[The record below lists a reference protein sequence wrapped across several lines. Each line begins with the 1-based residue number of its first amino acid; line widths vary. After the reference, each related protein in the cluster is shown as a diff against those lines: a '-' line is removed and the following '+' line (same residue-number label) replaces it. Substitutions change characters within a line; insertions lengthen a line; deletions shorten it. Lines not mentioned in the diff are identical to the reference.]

1 MGLNL
6 KPPKEH
12 KYFVFSK
19 FADRKITEPMILES
33 KMNFSQKEF
42 VADVKE
48 QMADLEIT
56 KEDLSKLCYLPKER
70 VKAIL
75 NCRGKKITQEE
86 IKEIKNKLSLT

>member
-1 MGLNL
+1 MMNL

-19 FADRKITEPMILES
+19 FANREITEPIIFES
-33 KMNFSQKEF
+33 KINFNQKEF

-48 QMADLEIT
+48 QMKDLEIE
-56 KEDLSKLCYLPKER
+56 KEDLAKLCYLPKER

-75 NCRGKKITQEE
+75 NCRGKKITEEE
-86 IKEIKNKLSLT
+86 IKEIKKKLSIS